1 MVMKVKNKLLQY
13 FPAFGHKNFRLFW
26 FGQLISLIGTW
37 MQNTALSWL
46 VYDITNNRFYVGLM
60 NAVQFTPVLLFTLL
74 AGVIIEK
81 YPKRKLIMLTQV
93 LQALGAFSLFLL
105 MYTHTIKFGYILII
119 MFCIGMAQ
127 SLDNPARQSF
137 VVEMVE
143 GREHLMN
150 AIALNSAV
158 FNGARLIGPAI
169 AGIVLYELG
178 ATWCFLLNA
187 ISFAAVLLGL
197 FLMSM
202 DDKPVRSEVKNPG
215 KDILEGLKYIVK
227 TPKLLYTFI
236 ATAIIPTF
244 CMNFNTLIPIY
255 TKDILGLAE
264 KEYGILLSALGFGA
278 LISALSVAAK
288 NNREGAFRKQVVGS
302 LGLSIALILAGII
315 PNYYMTIVVFALCGF
330 FMIAFNTTC
339 NTVLQL
345 NSPDN
350 MRGRIMSVYSFVFGG
365 LVPVG
370 SLYAGT
376 TAKYLGSQ
384 NTFIISGL
392 IGFSAL
398 FLLLKKRRE
407 LS

>member
-1 MVMKVKNKLLQY
+1 MNLKYKLLQY

-46 VYDITNNRFYVGLM
+46 VYDITDNRFYVGLM

-81 YPKRKLIMLTQV
+81 YPKRKLIMLTQAF
-93 LQALGAFSLFLL
+93 QALGAFTLFLL
-105 MYTHTIKFGYILII
+105 MYTQSIKFGYILII
-119 MFCIGMAQ
+119 MFCIGIAQ

-137 VVEMVE
+137 VVEMVD

-158 FNGARLIGPAI
+158 FNGARLVGPAI

-178 ATWCFLLNA
+178 ATWCFLLNG

-197 FLMSM
+197 FLMSI

-215 KDILEGLKYIVK
+215 KDILEGFKYIAK

-264 KEYGILLSALGFGA
+264 KEYGVLLSALGFGA
-278 LISALSVAAK
+278 LISALSVAAR
-288 NNREGAFRKQVVGS
+288 NNREGAFRKQIIGS

-315 PNYYMTIVVFALCGF
+315 PNYYMTIIVFAICGF
-330 FMIAFNTTC
+330 FMITFNTTC

-365 LVPVG
+365 LSPVG
-370 SLYAGT
+370 ALYAGT
-376 TAKYLGSQ
+376 AAKYLGSQ
-384 NTFIISGL
+384 YTFIISGV
-392 IGFSAL
+392 IGLSAL
-398 FLLLKKRRE
+398 FLLLKKRKE

>member
-1 MVMKVKNKLLQY
+1 MNVKNKLMGY

-26 FGQLISLIGTW
+26 CGQLVSLIGTW

-46 VYDITNNRFYVGLM
+46 VYDITGNRFYVGLM
-60 NAVQFTPVLLFTLL
+60 NAVQFTPVLLFTLY

-81 YPKRKLIMLTQV
+81 YPKRKLIILTQA
-93 LQALGAFSLFLL
+93 LQAVGAFALFLL
-105 MYTHTIKFGYILII
+105 MFTHSMKFGYILII
-119 MFCIGMAQ
+119 MFCIGIAQ

-143 GREHLMN
+143 GRDHLIN

-169 AGIVLYELG
+169 AGIVLAKLG
-178 ATWCFLLNA
+178 PTWCFLLNA
-187 ISFAAVLLGL
+187 VSFIAVLIGL
-197 FLMSM
+197 IMMSM

-215 KDILEGLKYIVK
+215 KDILEGFKYIAK
-227 TPKLLYTFI
+227 SPKLLYTFI

-244 CMNFNTLIPIY
+244 CMNFNTLVPIF
-255 TKDILGLAE
+255 TKDVLRLDARE
-264 KEYGILLSALGFGA
+264 FGILLSSLGFGA
-278 LISALSVAAK
+278 LISAVSVAAK
-288 NNREGAFRKQVVGS
+288 GKKEGAVRKQLIGS
-302 LGLSIALILAGII
+302 FGLSVALIAAGLVPKFYMAII
-315 PNYYMTIVVFALCGF
+315 VFAVCGF
-330 FMIAFNTTC
+330 FMITFNTTC

-365 LVPVG
+365 LAPVG

-376 TAKYLGSQ
+376 AAKYLGSQ
-384 NTFIISGL
+384 YAFIISGI
-392 IGFSAL
+392 IGFGAFL
-398 FLLLKKRRE
+398 LLLKKRKE

>member
-1 MVMKVKNKLLQY
+1 MNIRNKLMEY

-26 FGQLISLIGTW
+26 CGQLVSLIGTW

-46 VYDITNNRFYVGLM
+46 VYDITGNRFYVGLM
-60 NAVQFTPVLLFTLL
+60 NAIQFTPVLLFTLY

-81 YPKRKLIMLTQV
+81 YPKRKLIILTQG
-93 LQALGAFSLFLL
+93 LQAVGAFALFLL
-105 MYTHTIKFGYILII
+105 MFTHSMKFGYILSI
-119 MFCIGMAQ
+119 MFCIGIAQ

-143 GREHLMN
+143 GRDHLIN

-169 AGIVLYELG
+169 AGIVLAELG

-187 ISFAAVLLGL
+187 VSFIAVLIGL
-197 FLMSM
+197 IMM
-202 DDKPVRSEVKNPG
+202 AIDDKPVRTEVKNPRS
-215 KDILEGLKYIVK
+215 DILEGLKYIAK
-227 TPKLLYTFI
+227 SPTLLYTFI
-236 ATAIIPTF
+236 ATAIVPTF
-244 CMNFNTLIPIY
+244 CMNFNTLVPIY
-255 TKDILGLAE
+255 TKDILGLAA

-278 LISALSVAAK
+278 LISAIFVAAK
-288 NNREGAFRKQVVGS
+288 NQSGGAIRKQMLGS
-302 LGLSIALILAGII
+302 LGLSIALIAVGLV
-315 PNYYMTIVVFALCGF
+315 PNFYTAVIAFAICGY
-330 FMIAFNTTC
+330 FMITFNTTC
-339 NTVLQL
+339 NSVLQL

-365 LVPVG
+365 LAPVG
-370 SLYAGT
+370 SLYAGI

-384 NTFIISGL
+384 YTFIISGL
-392 IGFSAL
+392 IGLVAF
-398 FLLLKKRRE
+398 FILLKKRKE

>member
-1 MVMKVKNKLLQY
+1 MNLKNKMLQY
-13 FPAFGHKNFRLFW
+13 FPAFGHRNFRLFW
-26 FGQLISLIGTW
+26 SGQLISLIGTW

-74 AGVIIEK
+74 AGVAVEK
-81 YPKRKLIMLTQV
+81 YPKRKLIILTQS
-93 LQALGAFSLFLL
+93 LQAVGAFALFLL
-105 MYTHTIKFGYILII
+105 MYTHSIKFGYILII
-119 MFCIGMAQ
+119 MLFIGIAQ

-137 VVEMVE
+137 IVEMVE

-169 AGIVLYELG
+169 AGIVLAELG
-178 ATWCFLLNA
+178 ATWCFFLNA
-187 ISFAAVLLGL
+187 VSFVAVIIGL

-202 DDKPVRSEVKNPG
+202 DDTPVRSGVKNPG
-215 KDILEGLKYIVK
+215 KDILEGFRYIAK

-255 TKDILGLAE
+255 TKDVLGLAA

-278 LISALSVAAK
+278 LVSAISVAAR
-288 NNREGAFRKQVVGS
+288 NQREGAFRKQIIGS
-302 LGLSIALILAGII
+302 LGLSSALILVGII
-315 PNYYMTIVVFALCGF
+315 PNYYMIILIFAICGF
-330 FMIAFNTTC
+330 FMITFNTTC
-339 NTVLQL
+339 NSVLQF
-345 NSPDN
+345 NAPDK

-365 LVPVG
+365 LSPVG
-370 SLYAGT
+370 SLYAGIA
-376 TAKYLGSQ
+376 AKYLGSQ
-384 NTFIISGL
+384 YTFIISGI
-392 IGFSAL
+392 IGLMAFL
-398 FLLLKKRRE
+398 LLLKKRKE